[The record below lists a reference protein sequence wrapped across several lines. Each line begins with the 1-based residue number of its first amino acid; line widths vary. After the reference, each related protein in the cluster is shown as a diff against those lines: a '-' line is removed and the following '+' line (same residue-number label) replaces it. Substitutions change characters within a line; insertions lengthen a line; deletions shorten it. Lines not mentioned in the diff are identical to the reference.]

1 MLVLDFVKCLVKEH
15 RHDILPLAKVHN
27 NINKIVTND
36 VNVKL
41 KGRTSWNQRGG
52 FMEIGCKGQRKLMGS
67 LKNKLK
73 NLVTQS

>member
-1 MLVLDFVKCLVKEH
+1 MTFFHWLKY
-15 RHDILPLAKVHN
+15 IN
-27 NINKIVTND
+27 NINKKVTND

-41 KGRTSWNQRGG
+41 KARTSWNQRGG
-52 FMEIGCKGQRKLMGS
+52 FMEIGCKGLRKLVGS

>member
-1 MLVLDFVKCLVKEH
+1 MLKITDTTFFHWLKYT
-15 RHDILPLAKVHN
+15 N

-41 KGRTSWNQRGG
+41 KARTSWNQRGG

-67 LKNKLK
+67 LKINLK
-73 NLVTQS
+73 I